1 MRPIKFRIWHKKELR
16 WLDPWAEED
25 PMICLKDYG
34 LGCEVFIY
42 DREKKEYSN
51 RDCQMDDIDIQQ
63 FTGLKDKNGVDIYEG
78 DIVECYQWFDGS
90 EEKPKT
96 KTRIQIKIDIKCS
109 ITPEYFGGMDGCMN
123 YEDAEIV
130 GNIYEGI
137 LSGPV
142 HLWSK
147 GT

>member
-1 MRPIKFRIWHKKELR
+1 MRPIKFRIWNKLTEQYLQNWGYENVKGLLLTSNGELVR
-16 WLDPWAEED
+16 ELKYGGCVYLDSIKVD
-25 PMICLKDYG
+25 N
-34 LGCEVFIY
+34 FI
-42 DREKKEYSN
+42 
-51 RDCQMDDIDIQQ
+51 IQQ